1 MQSQCIAHIE
11 RMSRRRLSLLP
22 SCTCFSFFVK
32 PFFGKQESL
41 KACNKHNRPSV
52 RYRLKLSK
60 GDVKAVQGDGGW
72 NTPDMVTKRYAH
84 ILDED
89 RKNLASEMEASFY
102 QDGGKTSKAALTPAK
117 TETPPAQAAAPVMDV
132 NALAALLA
140 KDTSL
145 LVKVLQSVQL
155 ANNP

>member
-1 MQSQCIAHIE
+1 MSTDVHRNEFIENLYHEYYADLKRYAYHYFRNDSKFTPYIEDCI
-11 RMSRRRLSLLP
+11 
-22 SCTCFSFFVK
+22 
-32 PFFGKQESL
+32 QETF
-41 KACNKHNRPSV
+41 A
-52 RYRLKLSK
+52 
-60 GDVKAVQGDGGW
+60 KAVQGDGGW

-89 RKNLASEMEASFY
+89 RKNLAAEMEASFY
-102 QDGGKTSKAALTPAK
+102 QDSSKTSTAALTPAK
-117 TETPPAQAAAPVMDV
+117 TETAPVQAAAPAIDV

>member
-1 MQSQCIAHIE
+1 M
-11 RMSRRRLSLLP
+11 
-22 SCTCFSFFVK
+22 
-32 PFFGKQESL
+32 
-41 KACNKHNRPSV
+41 
-52 RYRLKLSK
+52 
-60 GDVKAVQGDGGW
+60 KAVQGDGGW

-102 QDGGKTSKAALTPAK
+102 REGGMSANPMPVHNPAH
-117 TETPPAQAAAPVMDV
+117 AQAVPPIVDV

-145 LVKVLQSVQL
+145 LAKVLQSVQF